1 MNINEHFILLLE
13 KYNLNFLY
21 KKYIYI
27 SILLTTIKDSFNWL
41 LLYFSNII
49 KDNEDKIYN
58 FTIILILIL
67 GISIPIEKY
76 FNSIK
81 IELIKEIKISNSNYF
96 NNRLLNLDKQK
107 LLNFDLIEYYNIIE
121 HLNDNLEQYILNMK
135 IMYDIPVK
143 FISLIIIAINKKFN
157 LLIILFIIFYIIIK
171 LLNDNKNISE
181 NILTTKYFEHDNI
194 IRNYI
199 LNSKNLLINNE
210 INMDYL
216 LNNINKLQN
225 INKNISEINNNLDFK
240 INICILIYILIV
252 IKNRF
257 KNISHFDFYYY
268 FIMVYDIEYT
278 TDKII
283 TYYKNKY
290 MINKMQFRLDYLNKF
305 IPQNIYINS
314 YFEKIKTIII
324 EPFINNLPLLINKN
338 KLIIN
343 ENEHI
348 LLSGASGSGKTSLLY
363 LLKGIIKIN
372 NLTIFPPIDI
382 INNQSYL
389 TLSNYKSIYN
399 GNLYDIITNFNLNPN
414 IDLINYLLE
423 KSKINNKLNKNIFI
437 NINELSSGEKLRLLI
452 TKIMYTIKT
461 NNYNILLFDEIDN
474 NLNDE
479 LAIDIYKN
487 IDEIFND
494 KIILYITHNEKVKKL
509 FKKKI
514 IIENGIIY

>member
-1 MNINEHFILLLE
+1 
-13 KYNLNFLY
+13 
-21 KKYIYI
+21 
-27 SILLTTIKDSFNWL
+27 
-41 LLYFSNII
+41 
-49 KDNEDKIYN
+49 
-58 FTIILILIL
+58 
-67 GISIPIEKY
+67 
-76 FNSIK
+76 
-81 IELIKEIKISNSNYF
+81 
-96 NNRLLNLDKQK
+96 
-107 LLNFDLIEYYNIIE
+107 
-121 HLNDNLEQYILNMK
+121 
-135 IMYDIPVK
+135 
-143 FISLIIIAINKKFN
+143 
-157 LLIILFIIFYIIIK
+157 
-171 LLNDNKNISE
+171 
-181 NILTTKYFEHDNI
+181 
-194 IRNYI
+194 
-199 LNSKNLLINNE
+199 
-210 INMDYL
+210 
-216 LNNINKLQN
+216 
-225 INKNISEINNNLDFK
+225 
-240 INICILIYILIV
+240 
-252 IKNRF
+252 
-257 KNISHFDFYYY
+257 
-268 FIMVYDIEYT
+268 MVYDIEYT